1 MQKNSL
7 KHWLAL
13 MSAMAM
19 ISLLAVSPSV
29 GQDMP
34 APGTTI
40 DKSNYKQYQHLF
52 PEEWAQAFEDGYDG
66 LLPPFKMSVTETR
79 SYPPPKQFM
88 EYSAKNKGKYAIDA
102 NGNITP
108 TYNREG
114 LPFPELTA
122 DDPDFV
128 TKLMWNYD
136 AKYWCDEALDKG
148 RGGSFEKRRG
158 EPVRFNT
165 ATSFWLFFKDRMVV
179 DPKPDLPNPIGLY
192 KVLLFHYLKPPSI
205 KNTIT
210 LSYRYVDQNKP
221 DDTYLYLP
229 SMRRVI
235 RAEAGQRSTPVL
247 GSTQALDDFVVFDGR
262 IPEFDYTLVGE
273 QKVLAIPNGEA
284 TIEKALAS
292 KKEGSE
298 YLPVQTEGYEVRDVY
313 VIDIEPKDPKYP
325 QSRKRIYVD
334 KQTLW
339 AYYGIAWD
347 RAGKL
352 WKVWLQDTKSF
363 AMPDGQQVVYT
374 NGLIGCDLQFGMA
387 TLYVPDNVLNSS
399 NFTYNDVTPQALI
412 KRAR

>member
-1 MQKNSL
+1 MQKETL
-7 KHWLAL
+7 KRWLLL
-13 MSAMAM
+13 MSTMVMAY
-19 ISLLAVSPSV
+19 LLTASPSV
-29 GQDMP
+29 AQQVP
-34 APGTTI
+34 TPGTTI

-52 PEEWAQAFEDGYDG
+52 PAEWAQAFEDGFDG
-66 LLPPFKMSVTETR
+66 LLPDFKMTVAESK
-79 SYPPPKQFM
+79 SYPTPKQFLN
-88 EYSAKNKGKYAIDA
+88 YSAKNKGKYSIDGS
-102 NGNITP
+102 GNISP
-108 TYNREG
+108 VYDREG
-114 LPFPELTA
+114 LPFPDLNPE
-122 DDPDFV
+122 DPDFV

-158 EPVRFNT
+158 EPVRYNT
-165 ATSFWLFFKDRMVV
+165 ATSFWLFFKNRMVV
-179 DPKPDLPNPIGLY
+179 DPMPDLPNPIGLY

-210 LSYRYVDQNKP
+210 LSYRYIDPNKP

-262 IPEFDYTLVGE
+262 ISEFNYTLVGE
-273 QKVLAIPNGEA
+273 QKVLAVPNGEA
-284 TIEKALAS
+284 TLEKALAS
-292 KKEGSE
+292 KKQGAEH
-298 YLPVQTEGYEVRDVY
+298 LPVMTAGYEAREVY

-325 QSRKRIYVD
+325 QSKKRIYVD
-334 KQTLW
+334 KETLW

-347 RAGKL
+347 RAGKI
-352 WKVWLQDTKSF
+352 WKVWLQDTRSF
-363 AMPDGQQVVYT
+363 SMPEGQQVIYT

-387 TLYVPDNVLNSS
+387 TLYVSDTKLNAS
-399 NFTYNDVTPQALI
+399 NLTYSDATPQALL